1 MIEEWLQ
8 QRQHL
13 IVLYCSIC
21 GVHQQINDSPT
32 KIQRLKS
39 FCQTLV
45 DYASAGHFEVY
56 KKLLHEAEQ
65 VNDAALGIAE
75 KTLPKI
81 QETTEILLDFND
93 RYETEELTEEM
104 QVTLAK
110 HLSKL
115 GEAMVA
121 RFDLEDELV
130 GLLQSPQ
137 AAARA

>member
-13 IVLYCSIC
+13 IVQYCSIC

-45 DYASAGHFEVY
+45 DYASAGHFEIY
-56 KKLLHEAEQ
+56 KQLLQEAEQ
-65 VNDAALGIAE
+65 VNASALATAE

-93 RYETEELTEEM
+93 HYETEELTEEM

-115 GEAMVA
+115 GEAMVM

-130 GLLQSPQ
+130 GLAHSSE
-137 AAARA
+137 AAAQA

>member
-1 MIEEWLQ
+1 MIEEWLR

-13 IVLYCSIC
+13 IVQYCSIC
-21 GVHQQINDSPT
+21 GVHQQINESPT

-45 DYASAGHFEVY
+45 DYASAGHFEIY
-56 KKLLHEAEQ
+56 KKLMYEAER
-65 VNDAALGIAE
+65 VNDSTAIIAE

-104 QVTLAK
+104 HATLAK

-115 GEAMVA
+115 GEAMVT
-121 RFDLEDELV
+121 RFDLEDELI
-130 GLLQSPQ
+130 GLTQQQQ
-137 AAARA
+137 AKAQA

>member
-13 IVLYCSIC
+13 IVQYCSIC

-45 DYASAGHFEVY
+45 DYASAGHFEIY
-56 KKLLHEAEQ
+56 KELLQEAEQ
-65 VNDAALGIAE
+65 VNAAALATAE
-75 KTLPKI
+75 ETLPKI

-104 QVTLAK
+104 QVTLAR

-115 GEAMVA
+115 GEAMVT
-121 RFDLEDELV
+121 RFDLEDGLV
-130 GLLQSPQ
+130 GLARSSEATAQ
-137 AAARA
+137 A

>member
-13 IVLYCSIC
+13 IVQYCSIC
-21 GVHQQINDSPT
+21 GVHEQINESPT

-45 DYASAGHFEVY
+45 DYASAGHFEIY
-56 KKLLHEAEQ
+56 KRLVQEAEQ
-65 VNDAALGIAE
+65 ANPSAQATAE
-75 KTLPKI
+75 QTLPQI

-115 GEAMVA
+115 GEAMVT

-130 GLLQSPQ
+130 GL
-137 AAARA
+137 AHRADATAPA

>member
-56 KKLLHEAEQ
+56 KKLLSQAEK
-65 VNDAALGIAE
+65 VNDAALATAE

-104 QVTLAK
+104 QATLAK

-130 GLLQSPQ
+130 GLLHHGQ
-137 AAARA
+137 AAAQA

>member
-56 KKLLHEAEQ
+56 KRLLHEAEQ
-65 VNDAALGIAE
+65 VNDATLEIAE

-81 QETTEILLDFND
+81 QETTEVLLDFND

-130 GLLQSPQ
+130 GLAQSPRT
-137 AAARA
+137 AERA

>member
-13 IVLYCSIC
+13 IVQYCSIC
-21 GVHQQINDSPT
+21 GVHEQINDSPT

-45 DYASAGHFEVY
+45 DYASAGHFEIY
-56 KKLLHEAEQ
+56 KKLVHEAEQ
-65 VNDAALGIAE
+65 ANPSVLATAE
-75 KTLPKI
+75 KTLPQI

-93 RYETEELTEEM
+93 LYETEELTEEM
-104 QVTLAK
+104 QVKLAR

-115 GEAMVA
+115 GEAMVT

-130 GLLQSPQ
+130 GLAHSPKT
-137 AAARA
+137 ATRA